1 MALPVVNASRYSTTL
16 PSTGQEIEYRP
27 YLVKEEKIMMVALE
41 SKDKKAIM
49 RAMKDVAQACVF
61 TDIIIDSLT
70 SFDLEW
76 LFLKLRTKSVGENT
90 RVKLKCE
97 DEGCNKSSEVNVN
110 LDDISLSKINE
121 NKVIQLTDDIGVVMK
136 YPQIGMLEE
145 HDEETIQTPDGAFN
159 MIIDCLETIYDE
171 DNVYQVIDESRE
183 SIKGFIDN
191 LNSLQFGMIADWLKD
206 MPSLEKDIEWNCVAC
221 NKENTVKLRGLQSFF
236 T

>member
-97 DEGCNKSSEVNVN
+97 DA
-110 LDDISLSKINE
+110 
-121 NKVIQLTDDIGVVMK
+121 IG
-136 YPQIGMLEE
+136 
-145 HDEETIQTPDGAFN
+145 D
-159 MIIDCLETIYDE
+159 
-171 DNVYQVIDESRE
+171 
-183 SIKGFIDN
+183 
-191 LNSLQFGMIADWLKD
+191 
-206 MPSLEKDIEWNCVAC
+206 
-221 NKENTVKLRGLQSFF
+221 
-236 T
+236 

>member
-1 MALPVVNASRYSTTL
+1 MALPVVNASRYSTIL

-41 SKDKKAIM
+41 SKDQKAIM

-61 TDIIIDSLT
+61 TDINIDSLT

-76 LFLKLRTKSVGENT
+76 IFLKLRTKSVGENT

-97 DEGCNKSSEVNVN
+97 EEGCNKSSEVDVN
-110 LDDISLSKINE
+110 LDDISLSEIND
-121 NKVIQLTDDIGVVMK
+121 NKVIQLTDDIGVVMR

-145 HDEETIQTPDGAFN
+145 HDEETIKTPDGAFE
-159 MIIDCLETIYDE
+159 MIADCLETIYDE

-183 SIKGFIDN
+183 SVKGFIDN
-191 LNSLQFGMIADWLKD
+191 LNSGQFGMIVDWLKD
-206 MPSLEKDIEWNCVAC
+206 IPSLQKDIKWNCVAC
-221 NKENTVKLRGLQSFF
+221 NKENSVKLRGLQSFF